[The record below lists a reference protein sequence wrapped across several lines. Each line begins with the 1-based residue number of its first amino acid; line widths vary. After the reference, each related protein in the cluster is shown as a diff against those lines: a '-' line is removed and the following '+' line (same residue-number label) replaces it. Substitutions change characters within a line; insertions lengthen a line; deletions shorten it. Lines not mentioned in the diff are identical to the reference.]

1 MRVDVIDLLLAAD
14 AVRHV
19 HRHGHTPHPAFA
31 RRRDH
36 VVPVGVGAVTDELTW
51 RARRSHTHVRWRLGS
66 LARPVVR
73 TVNLRAALF
82 GVFELLEHDD
92 AAAARD
98 HEPVTRLVEGARRR
112 LGRVVV
118 LGRERA
124 HRVEHRRE
132 LPALVLARAREHDI
146 LFAQLDLREGRRAGG
161 VGGERRP

>member
-82 GVFELLEHDD
+82 GVFELLEHQGQSVRIRIPKFGQENLGPLFR
-92 AAAARD
+92 ALHNGRAELGIGEIAISQ
-98 HEPVTRLVEGARRR
+98 TRLEQVFHGFAKQVGA
-112 LGRVVV
+112 
-118 LGRERA
+118 
-124 HRVEHRRE
+124 
-132 LPALVLARAREHDI
+132 P
-146 LFAQLDLREGRRAGG
+146 
-161 VGGERRP
+161 